1 MVEET
6 SPARAPGASSCGAAV
21 SSGTT
26 EGWCGSPH
34 GHGGGSGSGGDAAEK
49 WSDVAMAS
57 SSQASPP
64 SGESKSNSISRI
76 KRRGGCGL
84 WQWRGELEVCG
95 LEGLAPHDEGDEE
108 ASSTT
113 RSQ

>member
-6 SPARAPGASSCGAAV
+6 SPVRAPGASSCGAAV

-26 EGWCGSPH
+26 EGCCGSPH
-34 GHGGGSGSGGDAAEK
+34 GHSGGDAAEK

-64 SGESKSNSISRI
+64 SGESKSNSISRVR
-76 KRRGGCGL
+76 RRGGCGN
-84 WQWRGELEVCG
+84 G
-95 LEGLAPHDEGDEE
+95 E
-108 ASSTT
+108 ASL
-113 RSQ
+113 RFAG

>member
-6 SPARAPGASSCGAAV
+6 SPARSPGASSCGAAV

-64 SGESKSNSISRI
+64 SGESKSNSISRVR
-76 KRRGGCGL
+76 RRGGCGN
-84 WQWRGELEVCG
+84 G
-95 LEGLAPHDEGDEE
+95 E
-108 ASSTT
+108 ASL
-113 RSQ
+113 RFAG